1 MDTNANLTQNH
12 PHRHIGIM
20 FDQISGTCGPT
31 SWHMKWTLSMP
42 LAALSAQTTLGSGHF
57 WCTLTMLTLSSA
69 PHARYTPLQSTA
81 VLFYNVLVSPPH
93 PSIKGEH
100 HILKEMALRHLCY
113 KQILFF
119 GLLVC
124 LYLHGPKLCYWSL
137 YLLPLWRSLWSGVWI
152 TSRENFTH
160 MLILP

>member
-1 MDTNANLTQNH
+1 
-12 PHRHIGIM
+12 
-20 FDQISGTCGPT
+20 
-31 SWHMKWTLSMP
+31 
-42 LAALSAQTTLGSGHF
+42 
-57 WCTLTMLTLSSA
+57 MLTLSSA
-69 PHARYTPLQSTA
+69 PHARYTPLQSTE

-124 LYLHGPKLCYWSL
+124 LYLHGPKMCY
-137 YLLPLWRSLWSGVWI
+137 
-152 TSRENFTH
+152 
-160 MLILP
+160 